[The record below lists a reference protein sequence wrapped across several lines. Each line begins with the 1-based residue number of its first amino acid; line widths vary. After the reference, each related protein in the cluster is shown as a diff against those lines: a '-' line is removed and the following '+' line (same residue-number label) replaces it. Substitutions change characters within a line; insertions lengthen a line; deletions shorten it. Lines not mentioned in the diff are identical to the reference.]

1 MRHAYEFTGRWAV
14 PAAPPRVQEVL
25 VDLERYPDWWPQVLA
40 VASLGPDDARVLCR
54 SVLPYTLDLVLHAVR
69 RDVEH
74 LEVQVTG
81 DLEGTVTWLLTGDA
95 NGGTVLDFRQE
106 VTVGGWLAAVS
117 PLVRPVLRWNHA
129 RMMRGCLTG
138 LRGRLGARP

>member
-1 MRHAYEFTGRWAV
+1 MRHAYEFSGRWAV
-14 PAAPPRVQEVL
+14 PAAPARVQEVL
-25 VDLERYPDWWPQVLA
+25 VDLERYPEWWPQVLA

-69 RDVEH
+69 RDAAH
-74 LEVQVTG
+74 LEVQVAG
-81 DLEGTVTWLLTGDA
+81 DLQGTVTWLLTADA
-95 NGGTVLDFRQE
+95 GGGTVLDFRQQ

-117 PLVRPVLRWNHA
+117 PVVRPVLRWNHA
-129 RMMRGCLTG
+129 RMMHGCLAG